1 MRYLKTY
8 KLFESKRDIQDRIS
22 VINDFL
28 SELIDDG
35 YNIKYDSSYQNGTR
49 IIVDITKY
57 DDVNNKF
64 YWSDI
69 KDDILRLIDL
79 CNDNGLIFRHMG
91 YNSGRN
97 VFGDKVKTFDTDEEL
112 YRVNLGFDINY
123 DSKKYFHLD
132 RKSVENYLYSLRNI
146 EVSNVESVRVEP
158 GNLFVNVDGKEHE
171 IVGVVNLTIRGVA
184 NVGFKWEDIRG
195 ELIKIQ
201 DTLNKMTNNSYVLR
215 IGRTKDTLSHLVV
228 TRELDSNTVE
238 NLDSELTNTRIFNM
252 EVIIRHK

>member
-112 YRVNLGFDINY
+112 YRVYLGFDINY

-132 RKSVENYLYSLRNI
+132 RKSVENYFS
-146 EVSNVESVRVEP
+146 
-158 GNLFVNVDGKEHE
+158 
-171 IVGVVNLTIRGVA
+171 
-184 NVGFKWEDIRG
+184 
-195 ELIKIQ
+195 Q
-201 DTLNKMTNNSYVLR
+201 
-215 IGRTKDTLSHLVV
+215 
-228 TRELDSNTVE
+228 
-238 NLDSELTNTRIFNM
+238 
-252 EVIIRHK
+252 